1 MKETQRSLQFRD
13 SFIPFRS
20 VHVFEEWKREFS
32 AFPISFNRFLF
43 RENLRFFV
51 NRFANKIEII
61 FGSNKPASNAW
72 ATRNR
77 SLSVSI
83 SQCASSMFGRQSHA
97 LLARQ
102 D

>member
-1 MKETQRSLQFRD
+1 MKETQRSLHFRD

-32 AFPISFNRFLF
+32 AFPISFN